1 MVSYTETEPRCN
13 GADRYPGAGYHR
25 CDGSGSTDECAE
37 YFVWDNSGDRCSKQ
51 GRVML
56 SVDIEGHLLSV
67 EVTSDARD
75 QLGLA
80 EGTVCYFI
88 IKAECG

>member
-1 MVSYTETEPRCN
+1 MWQGIVGWTN
-13 GADRYPGAGYHR
+13 ADCREVGQDARP
-25 CDGSGSTDECAE
+25 T
-37 YFVWDNSGDRCSKQ
+37 
-51 GRVML
+51 GRVCFDTHVAPLGLCVFWDSPLL

-67 EVTSDARD
+67 EVTSDARE

-88 IKAECG
+88 IKTSAVNLLWEG

>member
-1 MVSYTETEPRCN
+1 MRRC
-13 GADRYPGAGYHR
+13 RSL
-25 CDGSGSTDECAE
+25 SGRGISLLRWTQTLRLSARNILRGTIRG
-37 YFVWDNSGDRCSKQ
+37 VAVQ
-51 GRVML
+51 AGRVML

-67 EVTSDARD
+67 EVTSDARE

-88 IKAECG
+88 IKASAVNLLWEG

>member
-1 MVSYTETEPRCN
+1 
-13 GADRYPGAGYHR
+13 
-25 CDGSGSTDECAE
+25 
-37 YFVWDNSGDRCSKQ
+37 
-51 GRVML
+51 ML

-67 EVTSDARD
+67 EVTSDTVELARE

-88 IKAECG
+88 IKASAINLLWEA

>member
-1 MVSYTETEPRCN
+1 
-13 GADRYPGAGYHR
+13 
-25 CDGSGSTDECAE
+25 
-37 YFVWDNSGDRCSKQ
+37 
-51 GRVML
+51 ML

-67 EVTSDARD
+67 EVTSDARE

-88 IKAECG
+88 IKANLRMSARNILRGFTLLIT

>member
-1 MVSYTETEPRCN
+1 MPIAIRARDIIVAMDPDLRMSARNILRGTIQQV
-13 GADRYPGAGYHR
+13 AVQA
-25 CDGSGSTDECAE
+25 
-37 YFVWDNSGDRCSKQ
+37 

-67 EVTSDARD
+67 EVTSDAHE
-75 QLGLA
+75 QLELA

-88 IKAECG
+88 IKASAINLLWET